1 MSLHYLSQG
10 VLIRYLKFKKP
21 SPLGQVVVVCMVG
34 GGAGGGAGDALPLV
48 YEDLVV
54 VVLAGL
60 RRLHLHQVLHLLL
73 LLLGSM
79 VAHAT
84 LDTVAYSSL
93 LCPLLTVRHNS
104 GYPNI

>member
-1 MSLHYLSQG
+1 M
-10 VLIRYLKFKKP
+10 V
-21 SPLGQVVVVCMVG
+21 VG
-34 GGAGGGAGDALPLV
+34 GVGCGAGDTLPLV

-60 RRLHLHQVLHLLL
+60 RGLHLHQVLHLQLL
-73 LLLGSM
+73 AAVLYAGSL
-79 VAHAT
+79 VRAHAT

-104 GYPNI
+104 GYPDI